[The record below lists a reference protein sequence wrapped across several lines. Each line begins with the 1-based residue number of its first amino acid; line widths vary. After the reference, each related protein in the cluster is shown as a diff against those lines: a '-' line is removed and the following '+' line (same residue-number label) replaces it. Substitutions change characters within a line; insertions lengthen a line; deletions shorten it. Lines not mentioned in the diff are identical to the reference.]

1 MNILILEDEHGAA
14 QNLQAI
20 LKEIDD
26 RIHALA
32 VLDSVQSAVEWIK
45 NNPAPDLAFFDIK
58 LADGNSFEIF
68 KHVEIAF
75 PIIFTTAYDQYAIQ
89 AFKVNSIDYLLKPIR
104 QQDLEAALKKFHE
117 LYDDKRT
124 INAEQLSKLIRDLG
138 LAERKKIKRTFLIHY
153 QDRLLP
159 IPVSDFAYFFI
170 HYGTVYGVTF
180 DKKKY
185 VIEDKLESIEEQ
197 VEAEQFYRVNR
208 QYIVARAAVK
218 EAAYF
223 FNGRLKLKIIPSP
236 PHKVLVSKARASEF
250 KNWLS
255 GAR

>member
-1 MNILILEDEHGAA
+1 MNILILEDEQGAA
-14 QNLQAI
+14 HNLQAI

-138 LAERKKIKRTFLIHY
+138 LAERKKTKRTFLIHY

-159 IPVSDFAYFFI
+159 IPVAEFAYFYI
-170 HYGTVYGVTF
+170 QHGIVYGVTF
-180 DKKKY
+180 NRQKY
-185 VIEDKLESIEEQ
+185 VIEDTLESIEEQ
-197 VEAEQFYRVNR
+197 IDAEQFFRVNR
-208 QYIVARAAVK
+208 QYIVARPAIK
-218 EAAYF
+218 EAALY
-223 FNGRLKLKIIPSP
+223 FNGRLKLHVKPKADSTI
-236 PHKVLVSKARASEF
+236 LVSKAKAADF
-250 KNWLS
+250 KKWL
-255 GAR
+255 GD

>member
-1 MNILILEDEHGAA
+1 MNVLILEDEHGAA
-14 QNLQAI
+14 QNLLAI
-20 LKEIDD
+20 LHDIDD
-26 RIHALA
+26 SIHPLAL
-32 VLDSVQSAVEWIK
+32 LDSVQSAVEWIK

-68 KHVEIAF
+68 KHVEISF

-117 LYDDKRT
+117 LYDDKRDFSVD
-124 INAEQLSKLIRDLG
+124 QLSKLILDLG
-138 LAERKKIKRTFLIHY
+138 LAERKKVKRTFLIHY

-159 IPVSDFAYFFI
+159 IPVADFAYFYI
-170 HYGTVYGVTF
+170 HHGIVYGVTF

-185 VIEDKLESIEEQ
+185 VIEDKLESIAAQ
-197 VEAEQFYRVNR
+197 IDAEQFYRVNR

-218 EAAYF
+218 EAALF
-223 FNGRLKLKIIPSP
+223 FNGRLNLKIIPRPDSTI
-236 PHKVLVSKARASEF
+236 LVSKAKAADF
-250 KNWLS
+250 KKWL
-255 GAR
+255 GN